1 MSLNIQHNPQTKRF
15 EVHIEGHTGYLEYVE
30 QGDNV
35 LDYAHTIVP
44 KELGGQGIGS
54 RLVKYALDYAHEHN
68 FKVIPSCSFV
78 EAYINKHEEYSDLLV
93 DD

>member
-15 EVHIEGHTGYLEYVE
+15 EVHIEDHTGYLEYVE

-54 RLVKYALDYAHEHN
+54 RLVKYALDYAREHN